1 MQDRHVTEQEMLL
14 NFSQPNGF
22 PRIDSH
28 LKSCEKCAETNRK
41 TIRELLDS
49 RLRTALPTL
58 QTDR

>member
-14 NFSQPNGF
+14 NFSQPNLF

-41 TIRELLDS
+41 TIRELLNA
-49 RLRTALPTL
+49 RLNTAMSYL